1 MNWLLVWC
9 KPQWRPYMYVPQLIW
24 SLSAIKA
31 DISIVKLADYCL
43 SLLPNLYWS
52 TIDQLHVWINRW
64 YPFIAELAERSP
76 KLYKIEVTH
85 QAKKTWMYD
94 RTTVQ
99 PYNRTT
105 VQGATF
111 NMRGQL
117 YRGHANPQLCPVVQ
131 WSVHWAPSRMTRV
144 LVLARARHCAL
155 ETCRKKKCELHF

>member
-24 SLSAIKA
+24 SLGAIIA

-76 KLYKIEVTH
+76 IIIQNRSNPSSQKNLDV
-85 QAKKTWMYD
+85 
-94 RTTVQ
+94 R

-105 VQGATF
+105 VQPYKVLLLTCVVNCTAGTP
-111 NMRGQL
+111 M
-117 YRGHANPQLCPVVQ
+117 PQLCPVVQ

>member
-24 SLSAIKA
+24 SLSAIIA
-31 DISIVKLADYCL
+31 DISILKLADYCL

-76 KLYKIEVTH
+76 IIIQNRSNPSSQKNLDV
-85 QAKKTWMYD
+85 
-94 RTTVQ
+94 R

-155 ETCRKKKCELHF
+155 ETCRKKNASSTFRLG